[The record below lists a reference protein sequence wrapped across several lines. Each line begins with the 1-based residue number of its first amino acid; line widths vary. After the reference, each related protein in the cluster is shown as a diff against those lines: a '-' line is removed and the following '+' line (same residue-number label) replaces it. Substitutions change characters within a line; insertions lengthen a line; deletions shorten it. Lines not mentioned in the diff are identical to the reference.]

1 MRKKANTFLFFSILI
16 GIYMI
21 YAIASVFNKWGKY
34 KSIADFIVVFIM
46 LGLVIILEIF
56 LLTKFKYYSNPERL
70 KQEKEQIEKI
80 QKEKYEKEKLIPGSN
95 ARIESLEANLCIK
108 AKHVSGLPV
117 AEDAE
122 MYLYLCDDKMIFE
135 RNENRYNL
143 EFSKLRDV
151 TIKTDEEI
159 QKAYVSSVGGAIAG
173 QMLFGT
179 LGAMVGGRAKE
190 KTTKTITS
198 YLIFTYDKDGTNE
211 FISFDVTNI
220 PNAINFVTH
229 FSENHSSEKRE
240 INL

>member
-1 MRKKANTFLFFSILI
+1 MLRFLKSFLGILCLLVGALVMFVITIVGLSQHNIPATCVGIVI
-16 GIYMI
+16 GII
-21 YAIASVFNKWGKY
+21 
-34 KSIADFIVVFIM
+34 FIL
-46 LGLVIILEIF
+46 LGILLIRK
-56 LLTKFKYYSNPERL
+56 TK
-70 KQEKEQIEKI
+70 
-80 QKEKYEKEKLIPGSN
+80 KEKMRADEKAKENYNKLVEINKELSLKPGTKQ
-95 ARIESLEANLCIK
+95 RIQFLGAELCIS
-108 AKHVSGLPV
+108 AKHMDGLPV
-117 AEDAE
+117 AEGAD

-135 RNENRYNL
+135 RNENIYNL

-151 TIKTDEEI
+151 T
-159 QKAYVSSVGGAIAG
+159 SVGGAIAG

>member
-1 MRKKANTFLFFSILI
+1 MLRFLKSFLGILCLLVGALVMFVITIVGLSQHNIPATCVGIVI
-16 GIYMI
+16 GII
-21 YAIASVFNKWGKY
+21 
-34 KSIADFIVVFIM
+34 FIL
-46 LGLVIILEIF
+46 LGILLIRK
-56 LLTKFKYYSNPERL
+56 TK
-70 KQEKEQIEKI
+70 
-80 QKEKYEKEKLIPGSN
+80 KEKMRADEKAKENYNKLVEINKELSLKPGTKQ
-95 ARIESLEANLCIK
+95 RIQFLGAELCIS
-108 AKHVSGLPV
+108 AKHMDGLPV
-117 AEDAE
+117 AEGAD

-179 LGAMVGGRAKE
+179 LGAIVGGRAKE
-190 KTTKTITS
+190 KTTKTIIS
-198 YLIFTYDKDGTNE
+198 YLIFTYDKDGKNE

-229 FSENHSSEKRE
+229 FSENHSIEKRE